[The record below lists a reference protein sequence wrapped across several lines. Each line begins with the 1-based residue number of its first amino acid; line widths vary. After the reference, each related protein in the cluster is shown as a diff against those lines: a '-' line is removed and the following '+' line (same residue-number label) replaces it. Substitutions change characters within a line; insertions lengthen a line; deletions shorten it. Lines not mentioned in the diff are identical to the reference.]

1 MIGCVRSRLCSHLTT
16 ILGNP
21 LIVLLALQTSSV
33 FLSLPLPLELK
44 GQSRSDRKIP
54 AGPGTGVLYVLLWRQ
69 LARHRPHQHS
79 LVFIPDSRLR
89 PRLVWQSWRTSRVVE
104 VFVVDETSLTG
115 KTSRQTRTERTISV
129 SYKTCQCNSTNSF
142 TALFCST
149 FLDGTCWAVAKG
161 A

>member
-1 MIGCVRSRLCSHLTT
+1 MQPLNYHSRQPTHCPIGVTD
-16 ILGNP
+16 
-21 LIVLLALQTSSV
+21 

-54 AGPGTGVLYVLLWRQ
+54 ADRGPVRVAMEK
-69 LARHRPHQHS
+69 LARHRPQRHS
-79 LVFIPDSRLR
+79 LVLIPDARLR
-89 PRLVWQSWRTSRVVE
+89 PKLVRQSWRTSRVVE

-129 SYKTCQCNSTNSF
+129 SYETCQCNSTNSF
-142 TALFCST
+142 TAFFCST

>member
-1 MIGCVRSRLCSHLTT
+1 MIGCVRSRLCSHLIT
-16 ILGNP
+16 ILGSP
-21 LIVLLALQTSSV
+21 LIVLLAVQTSSV
-33 FLSLPLPLELK
+33 FLCPLNSK
-44 GQSRSDRKIP
+44 DKADRTGRYRRI
-54 AGPGTGVLYVLLWRQ
+54 GVLYVLLWRQ
-69 LARHRPHQHS
+69 LARHRPQRHS
-79 LVFIPDSRLR
+79 LVLIPNERLR
-89 PRLVWQSWRTSRVVE
+89 PRLVRQSWRTSRVVE